1 MDVDQHMNRVPDY
14 AAFPTVDQM
23 HAELDELA
31 AAHPHLVRLRRIGT
45 SRLGEPLRVAT
56 IGAGPHDAVIIGG
69 PHPNEPIGALTVSS
83 LLRQLIDDAWLR
95 EEFGYRWHLIPC
107 VDPDGA
113 RLNEGWYVRPGDRR
127 AYAEHFYRPC
137 EADQVEWT
145 FPLTGEGYTFD
156 RTLPETQALMG
167 LMDEVRPSFVYS
179 LHNGELQGAFY
190 YLSRNEPGLAAALTA
205 IAAGQGLP
213 LHMGPPEVPSAT
225 QIAPAAYVTPRGA
238 ELGEIYG
245 IGGGSVDYA
254 DRFDALHLV
263 TELPYW
269 ADPRVSDET
278 PTGQT
283 YGEVITTYL
292 TGQRALIAELRR
304 SLAKVDSELTV
315 RSPFRRALED
325 FLGTHDD
332 YISEWEDFPGADRPA
347 TVAEVIGKEQLKH
360 SVRLRYGGMCLRLL
374 DAELAAGNPTPA
386 IRAERARVKE
396 LFDAWFTEAE
406 SGFTATPI
414 PIRTLVAVQ
423 LGAALLAAEAAK
435 VSAPSRSAIPS
446 PPGDSARSSDRVL
459 STGPAFHEIA
469 P

>member
-1 MDVDQHMNRVPDY
+1 MDVDKYMSQVPDY

-31 AAHPHLVRLRRIGT
+31 AAHPDLVRLRDIGA

-56 IGAGPHDAVIIGG
+56 IGNGPRDAVIIGG

-83 LLRQLIDDAWLR
+83 LLRRLIDDAWLR

-156 RTLPETQALMG
+156 RTLPETEALMR
-167 LMDEVRPSFVYS
+167 LMDEVRPAFVYS
-179 LHNGELQGAFY
+179 LHNGELQGAFF
-190 YLSRNEPGLAAALTA
+190 YLSRNEPGVAADLAAM
-205 IAAGQGLP
+205 AAGQGLP
-213 LHMGPPEVPSAT
+213 LHMGPPEVPSAV
-225 QIAPAAYVTPRGA
+225 QIGPAAYVTPRGA
-238 ELGEIYG
+238 ELGAIYG

-254 DRFDALHLV
+254 DRFGALHLV

-278 PTGQT
+278 PTDQV
-283 YGEVITTYL
+283 YGEVIRTYL
-292 TGQRALIAELRR
+292 GDQRALLATVSE
-304 SLAKVDSELTV
+304 SLAKVAPELTV
-315 RSPFRRALED
+315 RSPFRSAVED
-325 FLGTHDD
+325 FVATHDEFV
-332 YISEWEDFPGADRPA
+332 SEWEDHPGADRPA
-347 TVAEVIGKEQLKH
+347 TVAEVVGNEQLKH
-360 SVRLRYGGMCLRLL
+360 SLRLRYLGMYLRLL
-374 DAELAAGNPTPA
+374 DAELAAGNLTPA
-386 IRAERARVKE
+386 IREEHARVRA
-396 LFDAWFTEAE
+396 LFDAWFTEADT
-406 SGFTATPI
+406 GFTATPI
-414 PIRTLVAVQ
+414 PLRTLAAVQ

-435 VSAPSRSAIPS
+435 N
-446 PPGDSARSSDRVL
+446 
-459 STGPAFHEIA
+459 PA
-469 P
+469 

>member
-1 MDVDQHMNRVPDY
+1 MNVEQHMNRVPDY

-56 IGAGPHDAVIIGG
+56 IGTGPHDAVIIGG

-83 LLRQLIDDAWLR
+83 LLRRLIDDARLR

-156 RTLPETQALMG
+156 RTLPETEALMR
-167 LMDEVRPSFVYS
+167 LMDEVRPAFVYS
-179 LHNGELQGAFY
+179 LHNGELQGAFS
-190 YLSRNEPGLAAALTA
+190 YLSRNEPGLAADLAA

-213 LHMGPPEVPSAT
+213 LHMGPPEVPSAI
-225 QIAPAAYVTPRGA
+225 QIGPAAYVTPRGA
-238 ELGEIYG
+238 ELAEVYG

-254 DRFDALHLV
+254 DRFGALHLV

-278 PTGQT
+278 PTDQE
-283 YGEVITTYL
+283 YGEVIKAYL
-292 TGQRALIAELRR
+292 AGQREVLAELGQ
-304 SLAKVDSELTV
+304 SVAKVDAELTV

-325 FLGTHDD
+325 FLSTHDD
-332 YISEWEDFPGADRPA
+332 YVAEWEDYPGADRPA
-347 TVAEVIGKEQLKH
+347 TVAEVVGMEQLKH
-360 SVRLRYGGMCLRLL
+360 SMRLRYCGMYLRLL
-374 DAELAAGNPTPA
+374 DAELAAGNLTPA
-386 IRAERARVKE
+386 IRAERTRMKA
-396 LFDAWFTEAE
+396 LFGAWFAEADA
-406 SGFTATPI
+406 GFTATPI

-435 VSAPSRSAIPS
+435 K
-446 PPGDSARSSDRVL
+446 
-459 STGPAFHEIA
+459 PA
-469 P
+469 